1 MIWFQRI
8 IDWFNAF
15 GPFKFDIAE
24 DPASGPKT
32 IHRRR

>member
-15 GPFKFDIAE
+15 GVLKIDNAE
-24 DPASGPKT
+24 DPMVGPKT